1 MIKPFS
7 YLHYSSY
14 EFSCND
20 EQSFFTFVS
29 AYYLL
34 LFIFSGLCQYRPC
47 ETTAF
52 MDYVEKGRGGWIDL
66 HHATLLGDFDGGGKV
81 RMIVQFDPLVRLH
94 GPICS

>member
-52 MDYVEKGRGGWIDL
+52 MDYVEKGEAAGLTCI
-66 HHATLLGDFDGGGKV
+66 TLLCWETLMAAGK
-81 RMIVQFDPLVRLH
+81 
-94 GPICS
+94 SE